1 MVPGVD
7 HRIVVDDDNS
17 VVRRV
22 HIELDGV
29 GAELDGAL
37 EGGERVLGMR
47 LVRSPV
53 GYPFGRVSAPAK
65 GQAFLGVVG
74 LCWMSAKL

>member
-7 HRIVVDDDNS
+7 HRVVVNDDNS

-29 GAELDGAL
+29 STELDGAL

-47 LVRSPV
+47 LMRPPV
-53 GYPFGRVSAPAK
+53 GYPLGRVVPAPE
-65 GQAFLGVVG
+65 
-74 LCWMSAKL
+74 

>member
-7 HRIVVDDDNS
+7 HRVVVNDDNS

-37 EGGERVLGMR
+37 EGGE
-47 LVRSPV
+47 
-53 GYPFGRVSAPAK
+53 
-65 GQAFLGVVG
+65 
-74 LCWMSAKL
+74 